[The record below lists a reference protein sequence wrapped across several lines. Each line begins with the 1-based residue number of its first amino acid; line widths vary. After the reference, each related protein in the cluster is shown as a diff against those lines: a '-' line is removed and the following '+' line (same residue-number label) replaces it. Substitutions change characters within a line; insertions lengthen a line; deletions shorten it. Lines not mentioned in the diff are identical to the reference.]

1 MSPKGVRLAL
11 VSLLVFFIFLA
22 FEIRAFYFQFISRDE
37 FMEKINRQHYTKLS
51 FPSKRGRILDREG
64 KEMALS
70 MNVPSIYGVPS
81 LIENEEEV
89 ARSLAHFLDL
99 DPKELQYKL
108 STNRH
113 FVWIKRHVSPG
124 EWERV
129 KELNIK
135 GIGMIEEPKRF
146 YPYKELA
153 SVVLGF
159 VNLDHE
165 GLEGVEKAYEKFL
178 RAPLMEMVIER
189 DGLGRPFLPLEKESE
204 EGPWD
209 VYLTLDVNVQYILE
223 RALQEGLEQY
233 RAKRAVGLIMDPV
246 QGDIL
251 GMASLPSFNPN
262 CFWLYP
268 SENRKNLATLGL
280 FEPGSTLKPFLV
292 ATALENGFLKPN
304 DIVFCE
310 GGRYNVFGITIRDVK
325 SYDWLSVQEVI
336 KFSSNIGAA
345 KIARTIGADDYYKIL
360 KSFGF
365 GEKTGVGLPEEK
377 GVLKPPK
384 LWTPV
389 DLMTL
394 GFGQG
399 MSCTPLQIVTAYSA
413 LANGGLKVK
422 PRIVKEMRRVG
433 DGKVLVTEPQVGK
446 RVLSPEVSRL
456 IMGMLEKVVLEG
468 TGTKAFLE
476 GYSIAGKTGTAQKYD
491 PRTGTY
497 SRERFVA
504 SFVGIF
510 PADRPRAVVLV
521 MFDEPKTSIYGG
533 EVAAP
538 VFRKIVQELAQ
549 YWKIPPKST
558 LAMSEMRKGG

>member
-1 MSPKGVRLAL
+1 MSSKKVRLAL
-11 VSLLVFFIFLA
+11 VSLLVFFIFLG

-37 FMEKINRQHYTKLS
+37 FLEKINRQHYTKLS
-51 FPSKRGRILDREG
+51 FPSKRGRILDRGG

-70 MNVPSIYGVPS
+70 IMVPSIYGVPS
-81 LIENEEEV
+81 LVENKEEV
-89 ARSLAHFLDL
+89 VRLLARLLNL
-99 DPKELQYKL
+99 DPEELRNKL
-108 STNRH
+108 STDRH
-113 FVWIKRHVSPG
+113 FVWIKRHVSPV

-129 KELNIK
+129 KELKIK
-135 GIGMIEEPKRF
+135 GIGVIEEPRRF

-159 VNLDHE
+159 VNIDHQ
-165 GLEGVEKAYEKFL
+165 GLEGVERSYEKFL
-178 RAPLMEMVIER
+178 KAPLMEMVIER
-189 DGLGRPFLPLEKESE
+189 DGLGKVFLPLERGE

-223 RALQEGLEQY
+223 RALQEGLEECQ
-233 RAKRAVGLIMDPV
+233 AKRAVGLIMDPV
-246 QGDIL
+246 RGDIL

-268 SENRKNLATLGL
+268 SENRKNFALLGL

-292 ATALENGFLKPN
+292 AAALEKGFLNSN

-310 GGRYNVFGITIRDVK
+310 GGRYNVFGLTIRDVK
-325 SYDWLSVQEVI
+325 SYDWLTVQEVI

-345 KIARTIGADDYYKIL
+345 KIARTIGADEYYEFL
-360 KSFGF
+360 KNFGF
-365 GEKTGVGLPEEK
+365 GEKTGIGLPEEK

-399 MSCTPLQIVTAYSA
+399 MSCTPMQIAVAYSTI
-413 LANGGLKVK
+413 ANGGLKVK

-433 DGKVLVTEPQVGK
+433 DGKVLVTEPQLEK

-456 IMGMLEKVVLEG
+456 IMGVLERVVLEG
-468 TGTKAFLE
+468 TGRKAFLE

-491 PRTGTY
+491 PHRGGY
-497 SRERFVA
+497 SREHFVA

-510 PADRPRAVVLV
+510 PADHPRAVILV

-538 VFRKIVQELAQ
+538 VFRKIVQELVQ

-558 LAMSEMRKGG
+558 LAMWEMGKGG

>member
-1 MSPKGVRLAL
+1 
-11 VSLLVFFIFLA
+11 
-22 FEIRAFYFQFISRDE
+22 
-37 FMEKINRQHYTKLS
+37 
-51 FPSKRGRILDREG
+51 
-64 KEMALS
+64 
-70 MNVPSIYGVPS
+70 
-81 LIENEEEV
+81 
-89 ARSLAHFLDL
+89 
-99 DPKELQYKL
+99 
-108 STNRH
+108 
-113 FVWIKRHVSPG
+113 
-124 EWERV
+124 
-129 KELNIK
+129 
-135 GIGMIEEPKRF
+135 
-146 YPYKELA
+146 
-153 SVVLGF
+153 
-159 VNLDHE
+159 
-165 GLEGVEKAYEKFL
+165 
-178 RAPLMEMVIER
+178 
-189 DGLGRPFLPLEKESE
+189 
-204 EGPWD
+204 
-209 VYLTLDVNVQYILE
+209 LDVNVQYILE

>member
-1 MSPKGVRLAL
+1 MSPKGIRLAL

-22 FEIRAFYFQFISRDE
+22 FEIRAFYFQFISRNE
-37 FMEKINRQHYTKLS
+37 FFEKINRQHYTKLS

-64 KEMALS
+64 REMALS
-70 MNVPSIYGVPS
+70 ITVPSVYGVPS
-81 LIENEEEV
+81 LIENKEK
-89 ARSLAHFLDL
+89 AAISLARLLNL
-99 DPKELQYKL
+99 DPKELLEKF
-108 STNRH
+108 STDRH

-129 KELNIK
+129 KELKIK
-135 GIGMIEEPKRF
+135 GIGVIEEPKRF

-159 VNLDHE
+159 VNIDHE
-165 GLEGVEKAYEKFL
+165 GLEGVERVYEKFL
-178 RAPLMEMVIER
+178 KAPLMDMVIER
-189 DGLGRPFLPLEKESE
+189 DGLGKVFLPLEKGE

-223 RALQEGLEQY
+223 RALQEGLEEC
-233 RAKRAVGLIMDPV
+233 RAKRAVGLIMDPIR
-246 QGDIL
+246 GDIL

-262 CFWLYP
+262 SFWLYP
-268 SENRKNLATLGL
+268 PENRKNFVTVGL

-292 ATALENGFLKPN
+292 ATALQKGFLRPN

-310 GGRYNVFGITIRDVK
+310 RGRYNVFGVTIRDVK
-325 SYDWLSVQEVI
+325 SYDWLTVEEVI
-336 KFSSNIGAA
+336 KYSSNIGAA
-345 KIARTIGADDYYKIL
+345 KIAKTIGADEYYEFL
-360 KSFGF
+360 KSLGF
-365 GEKTGVGLPEEK
+365 GEKTGIGLPEEK

-399 MSCTPLQIVTAYSA
+399 MSCTPLQIAAAYSA
-413 LANGGLKVK
+413 IANGGLKVK
-422 PRIVKEMRRVG
+422 PRIVKELRKVG
-433 DGKVLVTEPQVGK
+433 DGKVLVMEPQVEK
-446 RVLSPEVSRL
+446 RILSPEVSRL
-456 IMGMLEKVVLEG
+456 IMGMLERVVLEG

-491 PRTGTY
+491 PHRGAY
-497 SRERFVA
+497 SREHFVA
-504 SFVGIF
+504 SFVGVF
-510 PADRPRAVVLV
+510 PADRPRAVILV
-521 MFDEPKTSIYGG
+521 MFDEPRTSIYGG

-538 VFRKIVQELAQ
+538 VFRKIVQELIQ
-549 YWKIPPKST
+549 YWKIPPRST
-558 LAMSEMRKGG
+558 LAMSEMGKGG

>member
-1 MSPKGVRLAL
+1 MSPKGIRLAL

-22 FEIRAFYFQFISRDE
+22 FEIRAFYFQFISRNE
-37 FMEKINRQHYTKLS
+37 FFEKINRQHYTKLS

-64 KEMALS
+64 REMALS
-70 MNVPSIYGVPS
+70 ITVPSVYGVPS
-81 LIENEEEV
+81 LIENKEK
-89 ARSLAHFLDL
+89 AAISLARLLNL
-99 DPKELQYKL
+99 DPKELLEKF
-108 STNRH
+108 STDRH

-129 KELNIK
+129 KELKIK
-135 GIGMIEEPKRF
+135 GIGVIEEPKRF

-159 VNLDHE
+159 VNIDHE
-165 GLEGVEKAYEKFL
+165 GLEGVERVYEKFL
-178 RAPLMEMVIER
+178 KAPLMDMVIER
-189 DGLGRPFLPLEKESE
+189 DGLGKVFLPLEKGE

-223 RALQEGLEQY
+223 RALQEGLEEC
-233 RAKRAVGLIMDPV
+233 RAKRAVGLIMDPIR
-246 QGDIL
+246 GDIL

-262 CFWLYP
+262 SFWLYP
-268 SENRKNLATLGL
+268 PENRKNFVTVGL

-292 ATALENGFLKPN
+292 ATALQKGFLRPN

-310 GGRYNVFGITIRDVK
+310 RGRYNVFGVTIRDVK
-325 SYDWLSVQEVI
+325 SYDWLTVEEVI
-336 KFSSNIGAA
+336 KYSSNIGAA
-345 KIARTIGADDYYKIL
+345 KIAKTIGADEYYEFL
-360 KSFGF
+360 KSLGF
-365 GEKTGVGLPEEK
+365 GEKTGIGLPEEK

-399 MSCTPLQIVTAYSA
+399 MSCTPLQIAAAYSA
-413 LANGGLKVK
+413 IANGGLKVK
-422 PRIVKEMRRVG
+422 PRIVKELRKVG
-433 DGKVLVTEPQVGK
+433 DGKVLVMEPKVEK

-456 IMGMLEKVVLEG
+456 IMGMLERVVLEG
-468 TGTKAFLE
+468 TGTRAFLE

-491 PRTGTY
+491 PHRGGY
-497 SRERFVA
+497 SREHFVA
-504 SFVGIF
+504 SFVGVF
-510 PADRPRAVVLV
+510 PADRPRAVILV
-521 MFDEPKTSIYGG
+521 MFDEPRTSIYGG

-538 VFRKIVQELAQ
+538 VFRKIVQELIQ
-549 YWKIPPKST
+549 YWKIPPRST
-558 LAMSEMRKGG
+558 LAMSEMGKGG

>member
-1 MSPKGVRLAL
+1 LAL
-11 VSLLVFFIFLA
+11 VSLLVFFIFLG

-37 FMEKINRQHYTKLS
+37 FLEKINRQHYTKLS
-51 FPSKRGRILDREG
+51 FPSKRGRILDRGG

-70 MNVPSIYGVPS
+70 IMVPSIYGVPS
-81 LIENEEEV
+81 LVENKEEV
-89 ARSLAHFLDL
+89 VRLLARLLNL
-99 DPKELQYKL
+99 DPEELRNKL
-108 STNRH
+108 STDRH
-113 FVWIKRHVSPG
+113 FVWIKRHVSPV

-129 KELNIK
+129 KELKIK
-135 GIGMIEEPKRF
+135 GIGVIEEPRRF

-159 VNLDHE
+159 VNIDHQ
-165 GLEGVEKAYEKFL
+165 GLEGVERSYEKFL
-178 RAPLMEMVIER
+178 KAPLMEMVIER
-189 DGLGRPFLPLEKESE
+189 DGLGKVFLPLERGE

-223 RALQEGLEQY
+223 RALQEGLEECQ
-233 RAKRAVGLIMDPV
+233 AKRAVGLIMDPV
-246 QGDIL
+246 RGDIL

-268 SENRKNLATLGL
+268 SENRKNFALLGL

-292 ATALENGFLKPN
+292 AAALEKGFLNSN

-310 GGRYNVFGITIRDVK
+310 GGRYNVFGLTIRDVK
-325 SYDWLSVQEVI
+325 SYDWLTVQEVI

-345 KIARTIGADDYYKIL
+345 KIARTIGADEYYEFL
-360 KSFGF
+360 KNFGF
-365 GEKTGVGLPEEK
+365 GEKTGIGLPEEK

-399 MSCTPLQIVTAYSA
+399 MSCTPMQIAVAYSTI
-413 LANGGLKVK
+413 ANGGLKVK

-433 DGKVLVTEPQVGK
+433 DGKVLVTEPQLEK

-456 IMGMLEKVVLEG
+456 IMGVLERVVLEG
-468 TGTKAFLE
+468 TGRKAFLE

-491 PRTGTY
+491 PHRGGY
-497 SRERFVA
+497 SREHFVA

-510 PADRPRAVVLV
+510 PADHPRAVILV

-538 VFRKIVQELAQ
+538 VFRKIVQELVQ

-558 LAMSEMRKGG
+558 LAMWEMGKGG

>member
-1 MSPKGVRLAL
+1 MAL
-11 VSLLVFFIFLA
+11 VSLLVFFIFLG

-37 FMEKINRQHYTKLS
+37 FLEKINRQHYTKLS
-51 FPSKRGRILDREG
+51 FPSKRGRILDRGG

-70 MNVPSIYGVPS
+70 IMVPSIYGVPS
-81 LIENEEEV
+81 LVENKEEV
-89 ARSLAHFLDL
+89 VRLLARLLNL
-99 DPKELQYKL
+99 DPEELRNKL
-108 STNRH
+108 STDRH
-113 FVWIKRHVSPG
+113 FVWIKRHVSPV

-129 KELNIK
+129 KELKIK
-135 GIGMIEEPKRF
+135 GIGVIEEPRRF

-159 VNLDHE
+159 VNIDHQ
-165 GLEGVEKAYEKFL
+165 GLEGVERSYEKFL
-178 RAPLMEMVIER
+178 KAPLMEMVIER
-189 DGLGRPFLPLEKESE
+189 DGLGKVFLPLERGE

-223 RALQEGLEQY
+223 RALQEGLEECQ
-233 RAKRAVGLIMDPV
+233 AKRAVGLIMDPV
-246 QGDIL
+246 RGDIL

-268 SENRKNLATLGL
+268 SENRKNFALLGL

-292 ATALENGFLKPN
+292 AAALEKGFLNSN

-310 GGRYNVFGITIRDVK
+310 GGRYNVFGLTIRDVK
-325 SYDWLSVQEVI
+325 SYDWLTVQEVI

-345 KIARTIGADDYYKIL
+345 KIARTIGADEYYEFL
-360 KSFGF
+360 KNFGF
-365 GEKTGVGLPEEK
+365 GEKTGIGLPEEK

-399 MSCTPLQIVTAYSA
+399 MSCTPMQIAVAYSTI
-413 LANGGLKVK
+413 ANGGLKVK

-433 DGKVLVTEPQVGK
+433 DGKVLVTEPQLEK

-456 IMGMLEKVVLEG
+456 IMGVLERVVLEG
-468 TGTKAFLE
+468 TGRKAFLE

-491 PRTGTY
+491 PHRGGY
-497 SRERFVA
+497 SREHFVA

-510 PADRPRAVVLV
+510 PADHPRAVILV

-538 VFRKIVQELAQ
+538 VFRKIVQELVQ

-558 LAMSEMRKGG
+558 LAMWEMGKGG